1 MQPMQCPK
9 FANEVYGPYQQSN
22 GIFGNEE
29 DRSRTTPILVG
40 VNKDGK
46 LVIVAS
52 VSTKLSSWGDLC
64 MTANLVTGN
73 MDAVYGGLNFQGYM
87 EGDIVKEAAAP
98 PTSSR

>member
-73 MDAVYGGLNFQGYM
+73 MDAGNGGLNFQGYM